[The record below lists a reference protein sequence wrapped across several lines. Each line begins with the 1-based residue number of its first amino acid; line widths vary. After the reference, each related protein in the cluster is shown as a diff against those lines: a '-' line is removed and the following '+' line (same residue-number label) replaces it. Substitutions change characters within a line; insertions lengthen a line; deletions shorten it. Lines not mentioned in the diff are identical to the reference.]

1 MTASGRGS
9 ALWKFNNSLLQD
21 ENFVEELNKYIK
33 EFKTGDTEDGIDKQ
47 FKGILTDIQKTVFG
61 KVFFMRSSMPSF
73 SFIGYTLTELF
84 RKSDN

>member
-21 ENFVEELNKYIK
+21 ENFVKELNKYIK

-47 FKGILTDIQKTVFG
+47 SKGTLTDI
-61 KVFFMRSSMPSF
+61 
-73 SFIGYTLTELF
+73 
-84 RKSDN
+84 

>member
-47 FKGILTDIQKTVFG
+47 FKGILTDI
-61 KVFFMRSSMPSF
+61 
-73 SFIGYTLTELF
+73 
-84 RKSDN
+84 